1 MSLHLLDTDHISLIQ
16 YRNQKVIARW
26 GEFPVSDVAV
36 SIISYEEQFRGW
48 LNVIKRAQTPDRFE
62 EAYRWLGE
70 FERLYCRFRILGFDR
85 SAATMYETLRQTHRR
100 AGKMDLRIAAIALS
114 TNATLVT
121 RNTQDFITI
130 SNLSLDNWA

>member
-1 MSLHLLDTDHISLIQ
+1 
-16 YRNQKVIARW
+16 
-26 GEFPVSDVAV
+26 
-36 SIISYEEQFRGW
+36 
-48 LNVIKRAQTPDRFE
+48 
-62 EAYRWLGE
+62 
-70 FERLYCRFRILGFDR
+70 
-85 SAATMYETLRQTHRR
+85 MYETLRQTHRR